1 MTLPTTEWLGFAAG
15 TLTTIAFVPQVVK
28 IWKSKHAHDISLA
41 MFAIFSSGVALWLVY
56 GILIGSLPVI
66 LANGI
71 TLTLA
76 LAILLLKLKYRD

>member
-1 MTLPTTEWLGFAAG
+1 MTLHPTEWLGFAAG

-41 MFAIFSSGVALWLVY
+41 MFAIFSTGVTLWLAY
-56 GILIGSLPVI
+56 GVLIDSLPVI
-66 LANGI
+66 LANSI
-71 TLTLA
+71 TLALA